1 MKAIIR
7 NILLACLISTFALFG
22 ALGQKHSRKELALLP
37 TGRRAAIETEANKEM
52 LACLTVA
59 FVAWGLCFWRC
70 AALNRRIN
78 DEREYRRRFN
88 EYMRSS
94 SFNRQY
100 R

>member
-37 TGRRAAIETEANKEM
+37 ASRRAAIETESNKEP
-52 LACLTVA
+52 LTCLTIA

-70 AALNRRIN
+70 SVINRRIN
-78 DEREYRRRFN
+78 EERELKRRFN
-88 EYMRSS
+88 DYMRNS
-94 SFNRQY
+94 SFNRNG
-100 R
+100 